1 MSTVAKKGKRKQG
14 KRKPKC
20 SAPAA
25 PVVTKRLL
33 KYDAKLGCM
42 VEVNRTTGETKPVED
57 SKNTDWLKP
66 RNTGN
71 RCRNVTLWPM
81 LSTSSTILPSEVP
94 EMQRILKR
102 KGVRTTEFVS
112 VGGAMAAKLTSPQ
125 HKAEYARARG
135 LADFDAGFNGAAPLR
150 FDGKVPR

>member
-20 SAPAA
+20 SASSA

-66 RNTGN
+66 RMEN
-71 RCRNVTLWPM
+71 CRTQNQSLYPLISNS
-81 LSTSSTILPSEVP
+81 LSFLPSQLKEVNTILE
-94 EMQRILKR
+94 R
-102 KGVRTTEFVS
+102 KGIRGTEFTKMGQTVFKDEKHRHD
-112 VGGAMAAKLTSPQ
+112 VCRALGRCDLDGGYRSPS
-125 HKAEYARARG
+125 
-135 LADFDAGFNGAAPLR
+135 PLR